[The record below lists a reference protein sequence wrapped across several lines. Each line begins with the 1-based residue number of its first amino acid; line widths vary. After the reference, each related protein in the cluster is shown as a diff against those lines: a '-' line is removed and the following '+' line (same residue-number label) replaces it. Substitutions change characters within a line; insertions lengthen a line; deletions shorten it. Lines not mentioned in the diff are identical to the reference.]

1 MTLAQLKKI
10 ARQIRR
16 DIIEMTYKA
25 GSGHPGGSLS
35 SADIMA
41 VLYFDIMKHDP
52 KNPKWE
58 QRDRFF
64 LSKGHACPVLYA
76 ALAESGY
83 FPKKHLATFR
93 HLGSL
98 LQGHPHSLKTPG
110 IEMSSGSLGQGL
122 SIAAGTALGLKMD
135 GNKARVF
142 CLMGDGELQEGQ
154 IWEAAMAAG
163 HFKLNNLIGIVD
175 YNNLQIDGPV
185 EKVMG
190 LAPLADKW
198 RAFRWNVIE
207 VNGHDIA
214 RIKKAFIKAGQ
225 SKIKPTV
232 IIARTVKGKGV
243 SFMEN
248 QAGWHGRAPNR
259 EEYAKAMKE
268 LNSLTF

>member
-1 MTLAQLKKI
+1 MTLTQLNKI

-41 VLYFDIMKHDP
+41 ALYFDIMKHDP
-52 KNPKWE
+52 QKPEWE
-58 QRDRFF
+58 KRDRFF

-83 FPKKHLATFR
+83 FPMKHLATFR
-93 HLGSL
+93 NLNSV
-98 LQGHPHSLKTPG
+98 LQGHPHRLKTPG
-110 IEMSSGSLGQGL
+110 VEMSSGSLGQGL

-135 GNKARVF
+135 ESKSKVF

-163 HFKLNNLIGIVD
+163 HFKLNNLIGVVD

-185 EKVMG
+185 EKIMG

-207 VNGHDIA
+207 IDGHDIA
-214 RIKKAFIKAGQ
+214 RVKSSFIKAGQ
-225 SKIKPTV
+225 SKTKPTV

-248 QAGWHGRAPNR
+248 QAGWHGRAPNK
-259 EEYAKAMKE
+259 EEYIQAMAE
-268 LNSLTF
+268 LNH

>member
-1 MTLAQLKKI
+1 
-10 ARQIRR
+10 
-16 DIIEMTYKA
+16 
-25 GSGHPGGSLS
+25 
-35 SADIMA
+35 MA

-52 KNPKWE
+52 KDPKWE

-110 IEMSSGSLGQGL
+110 VEMSSGSLGQGL

-207 VNGHDIA
+207 VDGHDIE

-225 SKIKPTV
+225 SKTKPTV

-248 QAGWHGRAPNR
+248 QAGWHGKAPNM

>member
-1 MTLAQLKKI
+1 MTVAQLKNI

-35 SADIMA
+35 SSDIMA

-58 QRDRFF
+58 KRDRFF

-76 ALAESGY
+76 ALAEAGY

-93 HLGSL
+93 HLGSV
-98 LQGHPHSLKTPG
+98 LQGHPHRLKTPG

-135 GNKARVF
+135 GIKSKIF

-198 RAFRWNVIE
+198 RAFRWDVIE
-207 VNGHDIA
+207 VDGHEIS

-225 SKIKPTV
+225 SKTKPTV
-232 IIARTVKGKGV
+232 IIARTIKGKGV
-243 SFMEN
+243 SFIEN
-248 QAGWHGRAPNR
+248 DYLWHARVPTDD
-259 EEYAKAMKE
+259 E
-268 LNSLTF
+268 LNRALVELEVAA